1 MLVTPPQSIQEKVEF
16 TKKKKNKKPNNLKK
30 QPSGVDFQ
38 VTSD

>member
-1 MLVTPPQSIQEKVEF
+1 MLVTRPQNIQEKVEF
-16 TKKKKNKKPNNLKK
+16 TKTKKKPNNLEK